1 MLGDQITKEEIDDI
15 IREVAGD
22 GGKISYAAFLAQWD
36 DCELTT
42 EQRMV
47 REVTVNE
54 STDQISVLSSEGG
67 SDHGEPA
74 SGTATARANF
84 IEQKHISE
92 RKLGVQDLP
101 MPELKIHDSARRV
114 MFQDEADSVIA
125 EE

>member
-67 SDHGEPA
+67 SDHSEPA
-74 SGTATARANF
+74 NGTATARANF

-92 RKLGVQDLP
+92 RKLQDLST
-101 MPELKIHDSARRV
+101 PELKKHDSARKV